1 MNHELPASDERLVD
15 LMIQRATFGLSESE
29 QLEFDRLNSASDNLD
44 EAELFELTASAI
56 DLAYGTSQAQEE
68 MPRQMQDKLLIS
80 AGQFLANQ
88 RSLVAGA
95 PSESRSSVNQSN
107 VRNSNWGRLNVA
119 AALVTAAS
127 LLVAAGWWFVS
138 DRNNNSP
145 VEAIALTTQQK
156 FDEFMSAPPV
166 DLVEVEWQ
174 PVHAPKAAGKVVWSD
189 SRQQGYMVL
198 KDLDVND
205 PLNEQYQLWIFDTAK
220 DQAHPVDGGVFNI
233 ATTGEVLVPIMAHIP
248 VNRAVQFAIT
258 VERPGG
264 VTVSS
269 REKIPL
275 LASVN

>member
-15 LMIQRATFGLSESE
+15 LMIQRASFGLSESE
-29 QLEFDRLNSASDNLD
+29 RLDFDRLSSSSENSA
-44 EAELFELTASAI
+44 EAERFELTASAI
-56 DLAYGTSQAQEE
+56 DLAYGMGQSQEE
-68 MPRQMQDKLLIS
+68 MPRQIHDKLLIS

-88 RSLVAGA
+88 RSLVAGT
-95 PSESRSSVNQSN
+95 PNESRSSLNQSN
-107 VRNSNWGRLNVA
+107 VRNSNWGRVNVA

-138 DRNNNSP
+138 DQRNNSS
-145 VEAIALTTQQK
+145 VESIALTTQQK
-156 FDEFMSAPPV
+156 FDEFMSAPPI

-174 PVHAPKAAGKVVWSD
+174 PVQAPKAAGKVVWSD

-198 KDLDVND
+198 KDLDLND

-233 ATTGEVLVPIMAHIP
+233 ASTGEVLIPIVAHVP
-248 VNRAVQFAIT
+248 VSRAVQFAIT